1 MNKIVVSIVAL
12 LVAVVVFTAS
22 LPIFASV
29 SMETVSAEN
38 EGGGELRYI
47 LVDSHR
53 QFSISLDEE
62 NGVLTVTNGTDKQT
76 ITESDNF
83 LYADS
88 NFSILVTSDTIYL
101 FGTGSDSQ
109 IVSTNLDIPVT
120 VARVD
125 GGVSVT
131 DGVNTYSFGTPAYA
145 YVPLSTGG
153 YASYPNGSE
162 VTLDSSVKDAFI
174 GGYANTTAYNGMNT
188 GNYNLVLQKDQDGN
202 VLSGGQWVAGS
213 DTPDNP
219 DLLNL
224 IPLDIDPLDID
235 PVPLGPLNPGAQL
248 MAVPTPTYTDGDWGY
263 DLSNG
268 DATIVSYSGSA
279 GNITIPA
286 TVGGYPV
293 VAVGKGGAN
302 QNVFDTSLSDYTVII
317 SSGIT
322 NINNNAFKGCT
333 GLTSVTIPASVT
345 TIGSTVFYGCTGLT
359 SLTVDELNLNYSSS
373 GNVLYNKDQTD
384 LIACSPGLT
393 SLTMPASVTTIKS
406 YSVSG
411 CTGLTSVTLS
421 DSIIIIESGAFSG
434 CTGLTSVTIPGSV
447 ETIGIGVFNGCTGL
461 TSVTLSD
468 GLITISQEMFNGCT
482 GLTSVTIPGSVETMG
497 NKCFQNCTGLTSVT
511 FSDGVK
517 SVNGFRNCTGLTSVT
532 IPGSVETIYS
542 FEGCSNL
549 STVILNEGLKTISS
563 YCFMDCTSL
572 KSITIPSS
580 VITIGAYISGFT
592 PSIEYILNLSEIDI
606 STIQGL
612 GNAEVKDNIPV
623 YLFIA
628 NTGYVHIEPKEG
640 AVNTLLSQLPLIAVL
655 GLILGAIAVL
665 VIRRV

>member
-1 MNKIVVSIVAL
+1 MNKILVSIVAL
-12 LVAVVVFTAS
+12 LVAVVVFSAS

-62 NGVLTVTNGTDKQT
+62 SDVLTVTNGTDKQT
-76 ITESDNF
+76 ITDTENY

-88 NFSILVTSDTIYL
+88 NFSILVNSDSIYL
-101 FGTGSDSQ
+101 FGTGSDNE

-131 DGVNTYSFGTPAYA
+131 DGVNTYSFGNPIYA

-153 YASYPNGSE
+153 YASYLADTE

-224 IPLDIDPLDID
+224 TPLDIDPLDIE
-235 PVPLGPLNPGAQL
+235 PLQPLNPGVQL

-263 DLSNG
+263 DLDG
-268 DATIVSYSGSA
+268 DNAIIVSYSGSA
-279 GNITIPA
+279 GDITVPA
-286 TVGGYPV
+286 TVGGYTV
-293 VAVGKGGAN
+293 KSLGKGGLN
-302 QNVFDTSLSDYTVII
+302 QNVFNADLSQSTLTI

-322 NINNNAFKGCT
+322 AINNNALYGCT
-333 GLTSVTIPASVT
+333 GFTSVTIPSSVT
-345 TIGSTVFYGCTGLT
+345 SIG
-359 SLTVDELNLNYSSS
+359 
-373 GNVLYNKDQTD
+373 
-384 LIACSPGLT
+384 A
-393 SLTMPASVTTIKS
+393 
-406 YSVSG
+406 
-411 CTGLTSVTLS
+411 
-421 DSIIIIESGAFSG
+421 GAFSG
-434 CTGLTSVTIPGSV
+434 CTGLTSVTIPS
-447 ETIGIGVFNGCTGL
+447 
-461 TSVTLSD
+461 SVTSI
-468 GLITISQEMFNGCT
+468 GSSAFNGCT
-482 GLTSVTIPGSVETMG
+482 GLTSVTIPSGV
-497 NKCFQNCTGLTSVT
+497 TSIQSAV
-511 FSDGVK
+511 F
-517 SVNGFRNCTGLTSVT
+517 FMCTGLTSVT
-532 IPGSVETIYS
+532 IPSGVTSIGSQAFYKCT
-542 FEGCSNL
+542 
-549 STVILNEGLKTISS
+549 GL
-563 YCFMDCTSL
+563 TSV
-572 KSITIPSS
+572 TIPSS
-580 VITIGAYISGFT
+580 VTSISTNAFKECSGLTSVIFENGVKTISTGAFKECSGLTSVTIPSSVTSIGNDSFSLTDIS
-592 PSIEYILNLSEIDI
+592 YVLNLSDLEVTPT
-606 STIQGL
+606 SYGFN
-612 GNAEVKDNIPV
+612 NAEIKDNIPV
-623 YLFIA
+623 SLFIA
-628 NTGYVHIEPKEG
+628 NSTFITVAFDNSPVSVLIS
-640 AVNTLLSQLPLIAVL
+640 LLPLIAVL